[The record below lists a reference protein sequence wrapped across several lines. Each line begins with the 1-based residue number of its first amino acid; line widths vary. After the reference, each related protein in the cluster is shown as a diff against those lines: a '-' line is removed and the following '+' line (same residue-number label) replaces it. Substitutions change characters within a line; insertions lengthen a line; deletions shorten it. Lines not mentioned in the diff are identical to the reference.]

1 MVRLQGEIHEGP
13 GVAAVFYAA
22 LYTHGDVRDVF
33 VDVIAGTWGSEDY
46 SDHYTF
52 TVRTG
57 PVEPDGQIAS
67 TMIDGGESYP
77 DDPLFGQKLRRE
89 EALARPDVARLWALS
104 DTVLADVVEIG
115 RHLS

>member
-1 MVRLQGEIHEGP
+1 MV
-13 GVAAVFYAA
+13 
-22 LYTHGDVRDVF
+22 
-33 VDVIAGTWGSEDY
+33 
-46 SDHYTF
+46 
-52 TVRTG
+52 
-57 PVEPDGQIAS
+57 
-67 TMIDGGESYP
+67 DGGESYP